1 MIYAIADLHLDHT
14 GKKSMEVFGKAWEN
28 YQGKIKDYWENVI
41 CDDDLVLIPGD
52 ISWAMKLE
60 DALKDLNLIESLPGQ
75 KILMKGNHDY
85 WWQSLLK
92 INSCQFKTLRFLQNT
107 AYQFGCVGI
116 AGTRAWSNTDLE
128 HEKITEHEK
137 KIFKREL
144 IRLELSLKEL
154 TKLKSSFNIAMLHY
168 PPFNR
173 DGKLNEF
180 AALMK
185 EYNINCCIYGHL
197 HGQGHKYIREGF
209 IDGVEF
215 HCVSGDYL
223 SFRPKLIFKE
233 V

>member
-1 MIYAIADLHLDHT
+1 MKVSNTCPITL
-14 GKKSMEVFGKAWEN
+14 KSIFF
-28 YQGKIKDYWENVI
+28 
-41 CDDDLVLIPGD
+41 
-52 ISWAMKLE
+52 KLE
-60 DALKDLNLIESLPGQ
+60 KSSNIFPLLVSSVS
-75 KILMKGNHDY
+75 KIYL
-85 WWQSLLK
+85 SF
-92 INSCQFKTLRFLQNT
+92 IS
-107 AYQFGCVGI
+107 
-116 AGTRAWSNTDLE
+116 
-128 HEKITEHEK
+128 
-137 KIFKREL
+137 
-144 IRLELSLKEL
+144 LELSLKEL

-180 AALMK
+180 ATLMK